1 MLEQYHTTRQNVSQ
15 FVNSTLNGV
24 AAQIERDQF
33 IDAQIISQLAKAGYL
48 GASISKKYGGS
59 QMDSYQLCALHETIA
74 AVHGSLE
81 NLITVTGMVS
91 TPIQRAGNKAQKEY
105 YLPKLASG
113 ELVGAIALTEPNIGS
128 DLANAETQLT
138 QDGDGWRL
146 NGKKKWI
153 TLAQIADFYIVLTRF
168 GNKMATVIIDRNTE
182 GLTVTPIRDLLGLR
196 GNMLA
201 ELNFDN
207 CRLEADALLGQISSG
222 VPLSVNFALNEG
234 RFTTACGSLGLCQGA
249 VDITEQY
256 IRRRKQF
263 KHRLFSHGIVQHL
276 FTKMLT
282 QTRSARLM
290 CFSAADYRENLH
302 PDMINE
308 TLMAK
313 YISSTAAV
321 EVASN
326 AVQLLGANGCQ
337 ADMQVERYY
346 RDAKIMEIIEG
357 TTQIHE
363 IQIAMNYMMNGKGS
377 DK

>member
-1 MLEQYHTTRQNVSQ
+1 MIEQYHSTQQGVAQ
-15 FVNSTLNGV
+15 FIKTELVGV
-24 AAQIERDQF
+24 AAQIEREQF
-33 IDAQIISQLAKAGYL
+33 IDTQIISKLAKAGYL
-48 GASISKKYGGS
+48 GASINKKYDGS
-59 QMDSYQLCALHETIA
+59 QMNSYQLCALHEMIA
-74 AVHGSLE
+74 KVHGSLE

-91 TPIQRAGNKAQKEY
+91 TPIQRAGNTAQKNH

-128 DLANAETQLT
+128 DLANVETNLT
-138 QDGDGWRL
+138 KDGDKWRL

-153 TLAQIADFYIVLTRF
+153 TLGQIADFFIVLTQS
-168 GNKMATVIIDRNTE
+168 GNQMVTVLIDRNTE
-182 GLTVTPIRDLLGLR
+182 GFTITPIRDMLGLR

-201 ELNFDN
+201 ELTFDN
-207 CRLEADALLGQISSG
+207 CRLEADSLLGQFSSG

-249 VDITEQY
+249 LDITDQY

-263 KHRLFSHGIVQHL
+263 KRRLFSHGIVQHL
-276 FTKMLT
+276 FTQMLT
-282 QTRSARLM
+282 KTRAARLL
-290 CFSAADYRENLH
+290 CLSAAEYRDNLH

-313 YISSTAAV
+313 YIASTAAV

-326 AVQLLGANGCQ
+326 AVQLLGASGCH
-337 ADMQVERYY
+337 ADMEVERYY

-363 IQIAMNYMMNGKGS
+363 IQIAINYIMSGKGS
-377 DK
+377 DE

>member
-1 MLEQYHTTRQNVSQ
+1 MLKEYNIILRNVNQ
-15 FVNSTLNGV
+15 FVKSKLNSV
-24 AAQIERDQF
+24 AAQIEREQF
-33 IDAQIISQLAKAGYL
+33 IDSQTISQLAKEGYL

-59 QMDSYQLCALHETIA
+59 QMDSYQLCALHEVIA
-74 AVHGSLE
+74 GVHGSLE

-91 TPIQRAGNKAQKEY
+91 IPIQRAGNKIQKEY

-113 ELVGAIALTEPNIGS
+113 ELIGAIALTEPNIGS
-128 DLANAETQLT
+128 DLANVETQLT
-138 QDGDGWRL
+138 RDGDGWRL

-153 TLAQIADFYIVLTRF
+153 TLSQIADFFIVLTRC
-168 GNKMATVIIDRNTE
+168 GNQMATVIIDRNTK
-182 GLTVTPIRDLLGLR
+182 GFTITPIRDMLGLR

-207 CRLEADALLGQISSG
+207 CRLENEALLGQISSG

-282 QTRSARLM
+282 QTRSARLL
-290 CFSAADYRENLH
+290 CFSAANYRENLH

-313 YISSTAAV
+313 YVSSTAAV
-321 EVASN
+321 EVTSN

-337 ADMQVERYY
+337 ADMNVERYY

-363 IQIAMNYMMNGKGS
+363 IQIAMNYMMNGKRS
-377 DK
+377 DE